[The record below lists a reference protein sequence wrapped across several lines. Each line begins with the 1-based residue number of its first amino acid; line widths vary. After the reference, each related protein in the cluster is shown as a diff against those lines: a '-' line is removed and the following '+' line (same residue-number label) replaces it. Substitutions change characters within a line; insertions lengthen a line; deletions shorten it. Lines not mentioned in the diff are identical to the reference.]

1 MSGLRSKVLAAGL
14 VATAACAGRQVSTD
28 YSPSIDFSRYRT
40 FAMVSRPDSASH
52 ELVDDRVRAAVAAQL
67 INKGL
72 GETTRS
78 AADLYVG
85 YGVVDHTHTTVY
97 RDNWGWGPAWG
108 WRYYRWGVAW
118 PVDSRREVETYTDG
132 TVVVCLVDA
141 ATRRVVWEGQ
151 AADVL
156 GLPVSNPERATK
168 QVGQAVA
175 KIFAKYPPTPSA

>member
-1 MSGLRSKVLAAGL
+1 MSGL
-14 VATAACAGRQVSTD
+14 
-28 YSPSIDFSRYRT
+28 
-40 FAMVSRPDSASH
+40 

-97 RDNWGWGPAWG
+97 RDNWGWGPGWG

-118 PVDSRREVETYTDG
+118 PVDTRREVGD
-132 TVVVCLVDA
+132 VH
-141 ATRRVVWEGQ
+141 RRNGG
-151 AADVL
+151 
-156 GLPVSNPERATK
+156 GLPGGCGDPPGRLGRPGGRRARSPGE
-168 QVGQAVA
+168 Q
-175 KIFAKYPPTPSA
+175 S